1 MRCDGKEEE
10 VNRIVFSQKKAF
22 LKKSLPPPVFLANYS
37 NLLVFE
43 LHELFTSSR
52 VAGVLKDERS
62 GSDCVSFVIEWSFK
76 TDLWN
81 CWLTKS
87 LSAICLWNKQ
97 KTCRKSRKIFSA
109 LMLEMFEIQR
119 SCFRQK
125 PHMMRI
131 RRNISF
137 RISQMRLSKQ
147 SFKIESS
154 RTHPPDGRENLGNL
168 WASMRWISW

>member
-1 MRCDGKEEE
+1 MARKK
-10 VNRIVFSQKKAF
+10 NLIQLFSH
-22 LKKSLPPPVFLANYS
+22 KKSLSEKVVNATCFSSQITLIYWCLS
-37 NLLVFE
+37 FTSCLL
-43 LHELFTSSR
+43 SSR

-62 GSDCVSFVIEWSFK
+62 GSDCVSFEIEWSFK

-87 LSAICLWNKQ
+87 LWAQFAYETSKKRAENRVKF
-97 KTCRKSRKIFSA
+97 SSA
-109 LMLEMFEIQR
+109 LMFEMLEIQR

-125 PHMMRI
+125 PHMMWI

-137 RISQMRLSKQ
+137 RISQMRHSKQ